1 MDSDSSSDDEPVAQ
15 NQQFLSLKSR
25 LNQQNSPNKYNNTM
39 NEELAAAGGDTYELN
54 LLLAFLLINFAQQ
67 VELCVWI
74 PRNTQVM

>member
-67 VELCVWI
+67 VE
-74 PRNTQVM
+74 